1 MHSYFLPGALL
12 HVLAIAVVA
21 FFILFAA
28 SKAEGFVRFLGNL
41 LGWIL
46 LLGAILFLAA
56 AIYTVTTGQHPPWLD
71 RFHGSGMMHGNEQS
85 ESQPPG
91 APSSQPAP
99 TRPQ

>member
-1 MHSYFLPGALL
+1 LHNFFLPGALL
-12 HVLAIAVVA
+12 HVLAIAVAA

-46 LLGAILFLAA
+46 LLGAILVLAA

-71 RFHGSGMMHGNEQS
+71 RFHGGEMMHGNEQS
-85 ESQPPG
+85 PG
-91 APSSQPAP
+91 APTSQPEPA
-99 TRPQ
+99 RPQ

>member
-1 MHSYFLPGALL
+1 MHNFFLPGALL
-12 HVLAIAVVA
+12 HVLAIAVAA

-46 LLGAILFLAA
+46 LLGAILFLAVA
-56 AIYTVTTGQHPPWLD
+56 VYTVTTGQHPPWFD
-71 RFHGSGMMHGNEQS
+71 RFHGGEMMRGNEQPG
-85 ESQPPG
+85 SQPPG
-91 APSSQPAP
+91 APSSQPEP

>member
-1 MHSYFLPGALL
+1 MHNFFLPGALL
-12 HVLAIAVVA
+12 HVLAIAVAA

-46 LLGAILFLAA
+46 LLGAILVLAA
-56 AIYTVTTGQHPPWLD
+56 ALYTMTTGQHPPWFD
-71 RFHGSGMMHGNEQS
+71 RFHGGEMMHGNEQP

-91 APSSQPAP
+91 APPSQPEPA
-99 TRPQ
+99 RPQ